1 VSMKIHVS
9 YTEDEE
15 ATEFQ
20 TLLKPI
26 SHRFKVKKST
36 GTSPYKHLYFTPRKR
51 STSPTKYKNNT

>member
-1 VSMKIHVS
+1 MSMKIHVS

-36 GTSPYKHLYFTPRKR
+36 GTYPYKHLYFTPRKPR
-51 STSPTKYKNNT
+51 KFAKYTDNT

>member
-1 VSMKIHVS
+1 MSMKIHVS

-26 SHRFKVKKST
+26 SHRFKVKKNT
-36 GTSPYKHLYFTPRKR
+36 GTYPYKHLYFIPRKPLK
-51 STSPTKYKNNT
+51 STKYENNA